1 MAVKNFKQY
10 VLDHTHPTSLYTFEP
25 PEQSVLDLDF
35 GMFEE
40 DFSGNG
46 HHLHTTNT
54 YNPELARFSSGNPVF
69 GLDHYLQSTAVIGA
83 NTGLYGKNPGLLYE
97 FTVYGWFKPP
107 TNTSGDQFIF
117 GLRRG
122 SAAPSWCIYT
132 VNDEYIRARYRGTN
146 YYLSQYPLIQGWNS
160 LLVRKRYSYS
170 GDKNYLEVFLNN
182 VLIKTITAD
191 DYLLNPNQTFKLFS
205 QKGQTS
211 ENGYSTPAN
220 DIALGCVAVW
230 SRALTDDE
238 INNLH
243 QASTTG
249 IDMPDAGGGGGIQ
262 IPGNGNTTTVTRLSS
277 F

>member
-10 VLDHTHPTSLYTFEP
+10 VLDHTHPACLYTFEP

-35 GMFEE
+35 GMFEQ
-40 DFSGNG
+40 DFSGNE
-46 HHLHTTNT
+46 HHLYTTNT

-69 GLDHYLQSTAVIGA
+69 GLDHYLQSTAVLNA
-83 NTGLYGKNPGLLYE
+83 NTGLYCKNPGLLYE

-107 TNTSGDQFIF
+107 TNTGNEHIIF
-117 GLRRG
+117 GQRSG
-122 SAAPSWCIYT
+122 SRAPNWIMYS
-132 VNDEYIRARYRGTN
+132 VNDQYIRARYSGTSYN
-146 YYLSQYPLIQGWNS
+146 LTEHSLIQGWNS
-160 LLVRKRYSYS
+160 LLVRKRYSYPD
-170 GDKNYLEVFLNN
+170 DKNYMEVFLNN
-182 VLIKTITAD
+182 VLIKTIGVN
-191 DYLLNPNQTFKLFS
+191 DYITNPDRTFKLFS

-211 ENGYSTPAN
+211 EYGYSTPGN
-220 DIALGCVAVW
+220 DLALGCVAVW
-230 SRALTDDE
+230 SRAITDDE

-249 IDMPDAGGGGGIQ
+249 IDMPDAGGGGSIQ